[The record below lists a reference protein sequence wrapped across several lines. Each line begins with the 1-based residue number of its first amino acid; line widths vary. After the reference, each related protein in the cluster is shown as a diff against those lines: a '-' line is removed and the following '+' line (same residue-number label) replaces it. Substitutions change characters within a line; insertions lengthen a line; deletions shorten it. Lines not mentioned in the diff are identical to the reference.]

1 MIILYI
7 ITTCINIIT
16 LILKLIII
24 IELLNMDIVFR
35 NYSFN
40 KNKNLFLY
48 NNKDTVCINSKII
61 YMSNDFFLLKIS
73 EWST

>member
-61 YMSNDFFLLKIS
+61 YMSNDVMY
-73 EWST
+73 